1 MNEQDYVPNFAEVGF
16 DAPEAEAGAEIES
29 SIQDISS
36 VLDASVEALK
46 LSVCVG
52 ASYRNGKVCFNIPI
66 YGNFC
71 ISVPVRIPVGA
82 SLRVCAQ
89 TCGSFIPTGLKV
101 TVYVNGRQVL
111 TRTILG
117 RC

>member
-1 MNEQDYVPNFAEVGF
+1 MSELDYVPNFAEEGF
-16 DAPEAEAGAEIES
+16 DAPEAEAAGVES

-52 ASYRNGKVCFNIPI
+52 ASYKNGKVCFNVPI
-66 YGNFC
+66 YGDFC
-71 ISVPVRIPVGA
+71 IPVPRIPVNA

-89 TCGSFIPTGLKV
+89 TCGSFLPTGLKISI
-101 TVYVNGRQVL
+101 YVNGRRVL
-111 TRTILG
+111 SRTIVG